1 MGFSKMLE
9 LLQEKNKGY
18 IILANAGAFY
28 LARGKD
34 AVIMFEIELENKSKI
49 KVIGYNKITDK
60 CYKELEKEDTIWIEG
75 RIEEKQIEI
84 KQIKI
89 NNVELI
95 NDSGSNALKNIDN
108 IDIAVVGGSGRELE
122 DILEIIDSK
131 LNSKGRIII
140 TAILVDTKIEAINKL
155 KKLNYNPKIME
166 INISKGRVLDR
177 GVMMISE
184 NPIAVISASKR

>member
-84 KQIKI
+84 KQIKK
-89 NNVELI
+89 
-95 NDSGSNALKNIDN
+95 SCA
-108 IDIAVVGGSGRELE
+108 
-122 DILEIIDSK
+122 
-131 LNSKGRIII
+131 
-140 TAILVDTKIEAINKL
+140 TT
-155 KKLNYNPKIME
+155 
-166 INISKGRVLDR
+166 
-177 GVMMISE
+177 
-184 NPIAVISASKR
+184 